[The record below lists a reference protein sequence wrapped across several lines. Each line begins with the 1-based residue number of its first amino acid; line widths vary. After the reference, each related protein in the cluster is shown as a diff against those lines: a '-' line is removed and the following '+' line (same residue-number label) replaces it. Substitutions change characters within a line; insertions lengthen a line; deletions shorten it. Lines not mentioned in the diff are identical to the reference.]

1 MEVSEMGNEGR
12 FQEKQ
17 QVRRQR
23 SVVNIGLSLVL
34 LTVSMVSYQLFF
46 TDQTKG
52 KEHPEEKKVAQL
64 ASKEAKNNKLEERK
78 TKQSEADSSKEQA
91 NKESE
96 KQELIELQNQ
106 EKESPKVQEKEKQN
120 NENLVKK
127 QEEQQDNKIE
137 EQKANVEK
145 INKNQSDRDANQ
157 TEQNKQW
164 NPVGTEQGAKPAMQF
179 KEGTTD
185 WNEMKKAISY
195 AVDVSESQ
203 LIYDF
208 IGNNGTNKAYG
219 NVRDKQSNKKY
230 KVYIDWIEN
239 KGWKPVSV
247 QAVK

>member
-1 MEVSEMGNEGR
+1 MGNESR

-17 QVRRQR
+17 QIRRQR
-23 SVVNIGLSLVL
+23 GFVNIGLSLVL
-34 LTVSMVSYQLFF
+34 LTVGMISYQLFF
-46 TDQTKG
+46 TTQTKG
-52 KEHPEEKKVAQL
+52 KEHPEEKKVAQI
-64 ASKEAKNNKLEERK
+64 ASKEEKNNKLDDRE
-78 TKQSEADSSKEQA
+78 TKQSEEELSKEQE
-91 NKESE
+91 NKEIE
-96 KQELIELQNQ
+96 KQKLIEQQNQ
-106 EKESPKVQEKEKQN
+106 ETESSKVNVKEQQN
-120 NENLVKK
+120 NENQVKK
-127 QEEQQDNKIE
+127 QEEQQNNTIE
-137 EQKANVEK
+137 EQKANEEE
-145 INKNQSDRDANQ
+145 INKNQPDKNADQ

-164 NPVGTEQGAKPAMQF
+164 KPIGTEQGTKPAMQF

-195 AVDVSESQ
+195 AVDVPESQ

-230 KVYIDWIEN
+230 KVYIDWVEN

>member
-1 MEVSEMGNEGR
+1 MGNANR

-17 QVRRQR
+17 QTRRQR
-23 SVVNIGLSLVL
+23 GVVNIGLSLVL
-34 LTVSMVSYQLFF
+34 LAVSMVSYQLFF
-46 TDQTKG
+46 TTQIKG

-64 ASKEAKNNKLEERK
+64 ASKETDNNQIEDQK
-78 TKQSEADSSKEQA
+78 TKQSEKDASKEQI
-91 NKESE
+91 NKEVE
-96 KQELIELQNQ
+96 KQKLTEQQNQ
-106 EKESPKVQEKEKQN
+106 EKESLKIQGKEEKS
-120 NENLVKK
+120 NENQVKK
-127 QEEQQDNKIE
+127 QEEQKNTKME
-137 EQKANVEK
+137 EQKANEEGT
-145 INKNQSDRDANQ
+145 NKNQPDKSIDQ

-164 NPVGTEQGAKPAMQF
+164 EPIGTEQGTKPAMQF

-195 AVDVSESQ
+195 AVNVPESQ

-230 KVYIDWIEN
+230 KVYIDWVEN

>member
-1 MEVSEMGNEGR
+1 
-12 FQEKQ
+12 
-17 QVRRQR
+17 
-23 SVVNIGLSLVL
+23 
-34 LTVSMVSYQLFF
+34 
-46 TDQTKG
+46 
-52 KEHPEEKKVAQL
+52 
-64 ASKEAKNNKLEERK
+64 
-78 TKQSEADSSKEQA
+78 
-91 NKESE
+91 
-96 KQELIELQNQ
+96 
-106 EKESPKVQEKEKQN
+106 
-120 NENLVKK
+120 
-127 QEEQQDNKIE
+127 
-137 EQKANVEK
+137 
-145 INKNQSDRDANQ
+145 
-157 TEQNKQW
+157 
-164 NPVGTEQGAKPAMQF
+164 MQF

>member
-1 MEVSEMGNEGR
+1 MGNESR

-17 QVRRQR
+17 QSRRMR
-23 SVVNIGLSLVL
+23 GVVNIGLSLVL

-52 KEHPEEKKVAQL
+52 KERSEEKKVAQY
-64 ASKEAKNNKLEERK
+64 ASEEAKNKKIEEQK
-78 TKQSEADSSKEQA
+78 TKQSEKDVAKEQI
-91 NKESE
+91 NNEIE
-96 KQELIELQNQ
+96 KQKLIEQQNQ
-106 EKESPKVQEKEKQN
+106 ETESLKEKEKQN
-120 NENLVKK
+120 NENQVKK
-127 QEEQQDNKIE
+127 QEEQKNNKVE
-137 EQKANVEK
+137 EQKVNEEV
-145 INKNQSDRDANQ
+145 INKNQSDKNADQ
-157 TEQNKQW
+157 IEQKKQW
-164 NPVGTEQGAKPAMQF
+164 EPIGTEQGTKPAMQF
-179 KEGTTD
+179 QEGTTD

-195 AVDVSESQ
+195 AVNVPESQ

-230 KVYIDWIEN
+230 KVYIDWVEN

>member
-1 MEVSEMGNEGR
+1 MENESR

-17 QVRRQR
+17 QIRRQR
-23 SVVNIGLSLVL
+23 GFVNIGLSLVL
-34 LTVSMVSYQLFF
+34 LTVSMISYQLFF
-46 TDQTKG
+46 TTQTKG
-52 KEHPEEKKVAQL
+52 KEHSEEKKAAQI
-64 ASKEAKNNKLEERK
+64 ASKEEKNNKLDDRE
-78 TKQSEADSSKEQA
+78 TKQSEEELSKEQE
-91 NKESE
+91 NKEIE
-96 KQELIELQNQ
+96 KQKLIEQQNQ
-106 EKESPKVQEKEKQN
+106 EKESSKIQEQEKQR
-120 NENLVKK
+120 NENQVKK
-127 QEEQQDNKIE
+127 QEEQNNNKIE
-137 EQKANVEK
+137 EQKANEDV
-145 INKNQSDRDANQ
+145 INKNQPEKNADQ

-164 NPVGTEQGAKPAMQF
+164 KPIGTEQGTKPAMQF

-195 AVDVSESQ
+195 AVDVPESQ

-230 KVYIDWIEN
+230 KVYIDWVEN

>member
-1 MEVSEMGNEGR
+1 MGNESR

-17 QVRRQR
+17 QSRRKR
-23 SVVNIGLSLVL
+23 GVVNIGLSLVL

-46 TDQTKG
+46 TGQTKG

-64 ASKEAKNNKLEERK
+64 ASKEAKNNKLEEQK
-78 TKQSEADSSKEQA
+78 TKQSEEEASKEQI
-91 NKESE
+91 NKEVE
-96 KQELIELQNQ
+96 KQELTEQQNQ
-106 EKESPKVQEKEKQN
+106 EKENSKILEKEKQS
-120 NENLVKK
+120 NENQVKK
-127 QEEQQDNKIE
+127 QEKQKNTKMEQQKVNE
-137 EQKANVEK
+137 EGTT
-145 INKNQSDRDANQ
+145 KNQPDKNEDQ

-195 AVDVSESQ
+195 AVDAPESQ

-230 KVYIDWIEN
+230 KVYIDWVEN
-239 KGWKPVSV
+239 KGWKPASV
-247 QAVK
+247 QVIK